1 MWKLG
6 CLSGTVKWTIAIGHN
21 RYIDIG
27 ATTTQARHVSSRNR
41 QTKKN
46 HKKLSSSEA
55 DFTLIVL
62 NFDFVSSPA
71 VIVFAVVGV
80 VMVTVSLF
88 TKKIPRDQLGG
99 LTWSTID
106 EPPLA
111 QSPTDMQIVR
121 AGKLSGQEA
130 QENIVLNE
138 KEKETG
144 RVHNLVHFPLLSSV
158 KLIKEVE
165 TLFSMKFQK
174 SAIIHFFYNA
184 IFEILNLVT
193 VFLK

>member
-1 MWKLG
+1 M
-6 CLSGTVKWTIAIGHN
+6 KWTVAIGHS

-41 QTKKN
+41 QTNKN

-99 LTWSTID
+99 LTWNTID
-106 EPPLA
+106 DPPLA

-121 AGKLSGQEA
+121 AGQLSGQEA

-138 KEKETG
+138 KEKKTG
-144 RVHNLVHFPLLSSV
+144 KVYNLVHFSLLSSV

-174 SAIIHFFYNA
+174 SALI
-184 IFEILNLVT
+184 
-193 VFLK
+193 